1 MASFKDDLKGAL
13 RSSQNNRFLSNFSS
27 GSTFFLSKFS
37 HFFNELFFS

>member
-1 MASFKDDLKGAL
+1 MELIKNLFKGAL
-13 RSSQNNRFLSNFSS
+13 RSSQNIRFLSTFLA